1 MVPVPGSG
9 PRLSGCRGPAA
20 PSCSL
25 QMQTQS
31 PFLEGK
37 NDTTKGKITLRVLN
51 QIWNQRLQNNINSS
65 FARKNASE
73 MVFQRWWGG
82 WLRGKPLHSRNAQR
96 MVLASTPLWP
106 PPPEGEALISQPS
119 RSTHP
124 CSLGHLSDCD
134 QESQGQLYPTTRS
147 EPTSLLPH

>member
-73 MVFQRWWGG
+73 MVFQKVVGRMAQSKTTSQQKRPTHGSG
-82 WLRGKPLHSRNAQR
+82 LHPL
-96 MVLASTPLWP
+96 VASP
-106 PPPEGEALISQPS
+106 A
-119 RSTHP
+119 
-124 CSLGHLSDCD
+124 
-134 QESQGQLYPTTRS
+134 
-147 EPTSLLPH
+147 